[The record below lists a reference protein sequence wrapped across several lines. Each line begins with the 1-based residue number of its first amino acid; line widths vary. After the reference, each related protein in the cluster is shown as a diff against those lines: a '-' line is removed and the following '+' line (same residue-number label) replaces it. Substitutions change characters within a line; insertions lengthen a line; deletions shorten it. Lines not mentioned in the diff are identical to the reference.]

1 MLSLTDSVTRKP
13 VTVLTRAGSVKIVKP
28 TGHRHVTTWLEL
40 TATGRHADADDADA
54 DHADADNV
62 DALLRQVGRNGIRQ

>member
-13 VTVLTRAGSVKIVKP
+13 VTVPARAGSVKIIKP

-40 TATGRHADADDADA
+40 TSTSRHADADHVDA
-54 DHADADNV
+54 DHVHADHV
-62 DALLRQVGRNGIRQ
+62 DALLRRVG